1 MMRIRI
7 LMIAALIGGT
17 LKTAAQGF
25 FNLTAEQV
33 RIDSLLPHFTYIHGL
48 EGNYADSAYTVSID
62 YPEFITMTR
71 ADVERYQRITSDT
84 LPAMPKVHSAVT
96 VSRKKGSLDIAFV
109 PLVFRDGKYMK
120 LVSFKLTVKATPL
133 EPSAGLSPV
142 ADLAAASA
150 SAQRSGA
157 QNALQRLNTADRYA
171 VHSVLR
177 SGSWAKIRVPASGIY
192 QITDELVRQAGF
204 SDPSRV
210 KVYGYGGTLQP
221 ETLTD
226 SYLRFTD
233 DLQEVPLCIVD
244 GRRLFYA
251 NGPVSWTAAGNRIRN
266 PYSDYGYY
274 FLTESDGAP
283 LTVDEQTFIDSFY
296 PGSVHQNSLY
306 EVDDFAWYHSGR
318 NLYDSQ
324 TFSPGMSRS
333 YTLPAAGAEGSGRL
347 YVALTADAASTAHIS
362 INGVNAG
369 TVSIT
374 GQTTEYIKA
383 LGGNATL
390 RVSNISSS
398 NTITISQA
406 SGGTMRLDYIALHC
420 DNPCGRPDLHGADF
434 ASPEFVYRI
443 TNQDHH
449 ADGPADMI
457 IILPTSQKLRAQAE
471 RLKELHER
479 NDGMRV
485 RIVPADELFN
495 EFSSG
500 TPDATAYRRYLKM
513 LYDRAATEEDMPRY
527 LVLFGDGLW
536 DNRMHLAASQG
547 LSPDDFL
554 LCFESENSFSA
565 TDSYIAE
572 DFYCLLD
579 DGERLQETNGSY
591 LGKPDVAIGR
601 FPVRTEDEART
612 MVDKIES
619 YMTNRNAGVWQNT
632 IVIMGDDGD
641 ENVHMRA
648 ADNVAKIVEER
659 YPAFDV
665 KRIMWDAYE
674 RTTSATGN
682 TYPDV
687 SRLIRQYMASGAL
700 MMNYNGHGS
709 ADMMSHEKV
718 ISINDFRSIASA
730 GMPLWVTASCDIMP
744 FDTHEDNIGEAALF
758 NRNGGAVAFFG
769 TTRTV
774 YTDRNERIN
783 TAFTKELFS
792 TEADGSHCSIGE
804 AVRRAKN
811 ALVTVVGT
819 GSYQDAT
826 ANKIQYNLL
835 GDPALQLAIPKL
847 TTVIDRINDTP
858 VGTDEP
864 MQLKAG
870 MQIKVEGHVEQAGQ
884 KASDFNGV
892 ISTNVRDAIQTIECR
907 LNNTSDKGASTKFV
921 YQDRPNS
928 IFKGNDVVRNGEFSF
943 SFVVPKDIS
952 YSDDQGQMIVF
963 AVNDDHSMTAHG
975 HTDNFVLNGSTDF
988 NPDEKGPSIYC
999 YLNSP
1004 SFTNGG
1010 RVNATPYFYAEL
1022 NDDDGIN
1029 VAGSGIGHDLQ
1040 LVVDGD
1046 QSTTYTLND
1055 YFAFDFGSY
1064 RSGRVGFS
1072 IPRLAPGDHKLL
1084 FRAWDVLNYSSTAEL
1099 AFTVVE
1105 GMEPS
1110 IVDVDCY
1117 PNPATTSTT
1126 FRIVHDRIG
1135 SNVGAVLDI
1144 FDMSGRHLWSQ
1155 DAEAVPSDNTMSIGW
1170 DLTMGNGNRLGTG
1183 VYLYRVRL
1191 NCEGGSYAS
1200 KAKKLIILSN
1210 K

>member
-33 RIDSLLPHFTYIHGL
+33 RIDTLLPYFTYIHEL
-48 EGNYADSAYTVSID
+48 EGNYADSSYTVSID
-62 YPEFITMTR
+62 YPEFVTMTR
-71 ADVERYQRITSDT
+71 ADIERYRMITSDT
-84 LPAMPKVHSAVT
+84 LPAMPKVYSGLA

-120 LVSFKLTVKATPL
+120 LVSFKLTVKAKPL
-133 EPSAGLSPV
+133 ETSTGFS
-142 ADLAAASA
+142 SA
-150 SAQRSGA
+150 SDSTLAQRIGSH
-157 QNALQRLNTADRYA
+157 NTRQRLNPADRYA
-171 VHSVLR
+171 DHSVLR
-177 SGSWAKIRVPASGIY
+177 SGSWAKIRVPRSGVF

-210 KVYGYGGTLQP
+210 KVYGYGGELQP
-221 ETLTD
+221 EILTD
-226 SYLRFTD
+226 GYLRSTD
-233 DLQEVPLCIVD
+233 DLQEVPTCVVD

-251 NGPVSWTAAGNRIRN
+251 KGPVSWNVAGNRVRN

-283 LTVDEQTFIDSFY
+283 LAVDEQTFVNSFY
-296 PGSVHQNSLY
+296 PGDIHKNSIY

-318 NLYDSQ
+318 NLYDAR
-324 TFSPGMSRS
+324 TFSPGISRS
-333 YTLPAAGAEGSGRL
+333 YTVPAAGEDGNGRL
-347 YVALTADAASTAHIS
+347 YVALTADAASTALVS
-362 INGVNAG
+362 INGVTAG
-369 TVSIT
+369 KVTVS
-374 GQTTEYIKA
+374 GSTTEYIKA
-383 LGGNATL
+383 LSGSATF

-406 SGGTMRLDYIALHC
+406 SGGTMRLDYIAILC
-420 DNPCGRPDLHGADF
+420 ENPCGSPNIHGADF

-457 IILPTSQKLRAQAE
+457 ILLPTSQKLRAQAE
-471 RLKELHER
+471 RLKELHETH
-479 NDGMRV
+479 DGMRV

-527 LVLFGDGLW
+527 LVLFGDGVW
-536 DNRMHLAASQG
+536 DNRMRTSSCQG

-565 TDSYIAE
+565 TDSYVAE
-572 DFYCLLD
+572 DFFCLLD
-579 DGERLQETNGSY
+579 DGERMQEPNGNY
-591 LGKPDVAIGR
+591 LGKPDVAVGR
-601 FPVRTEDEART
+601 FPVRTEEEART
-612 MVDKIES
+612 MVDKIEN
-619 YMTNRNAGVWQNT
+619 YLTNKNAGAWQNT
-632 IVIMGDDGD
+632 IVMMGDDGNG
-641 ENVHMRA
+641 NVHMKA
-648 ADNVAKIVEER
+648 ADNIAKMLEKDN
-659 YPAFDV
+659 PAFDI
-665 KRIMWDAYE
+665 KRVMWDAYE
-674 RTTSATGN
+674 RTSSATGN

-700 MMNYNGHGS
+700 MMNYSGHGS
-709 ADMMSHEKV
+709 ASMISHEKV
-718 ISINDFRSIASA
+718 IDINDFRSISSA
-730 GMPLWVTASCDIMP
+730 GLPLWITASCDIMP
-744 FDTHEDNIGEAALF
+744 FDSQEDNIGEAALF
-758 NRNGGAVAFFG
+758 NKSGGAVAFFG

-783 TAFTKELFS
+783 TAFTKALFNVTS
-792 TEADGSHCSIGE
+792 DGSRNSIGE
-804 AVRRAKN
+804 AVRLAKN
-811 ALVTVVGT
+811 SLVTTASGSGT
-819 GSYQDAT
+819 YPDASV
-826 ANKIQYNLL
+826 NKLHYALL
-835 GDPALQLAIPKL
+835 GDPALRLAIPKL

-858 VGTDEP
+858 VDTDTP

-870 MQIKVEGHVEQAGQ
+870 MQVRVEGHVEQDGQ
-884 KASDFNGV
+884 KASGFNGI

-907 LNNTSDKGASTKFV
+907 LNNTGSDGASTKFV

-928 IFKGNDVVRNGEFSF
+928 IFKGNDAVRDGDFSF
-943 SFVVPKDIS
+943 SFIVPKDIS
-952 YSDDQGQMIVF
+952 YSDEPGQMIVF
-963 AVNDDHSMTAHG
+963 AVSDDHSMTAHG
-975 HTDNFVLNGSTDF
+975 HTENIVLNGSTDF

-1004 SFTNGG
+1004 SFTNGDK
-1010 RVNATPYFYAEL
+1010 VNSTPYFYAEI

-1029 VAGSGIGHDLQ
+1029 VAGGGIGHDLQ
-1040 LVVDGD
+1040 LIIDGD

-1072 IPRLAPGDHKLL
+1072 VPRLAPGDHKLL

-1135 SNVGAVLDI
+1135 SNVCAMLDI
-1144 FDMSGRHLWSQ
+1144 FDMSGRYLWSQ
-1155 DAEAVPSDNTMSIGW
+1155 ETDAVPSDNTMTVGW
-1170 DLTMGNGNRLGTG
+1170 NLTMGNGSRLGTG

-1191 NCEGGSYAS
+1191 NCEGGSYVS

>member
-33 RIDSLLPHFTYIHGL
+33 RIDSLLPYFTYIHEL
-48 EGNYADSAYTVSID
+48 EGNYADSSYTVSID
-62 YPEFITMTR
+62 YPEFVTMTR

-84 LPAMPKVHSAVT
+84 LPAMPKVYSGLA

-133 EPSAGLSPV
+133 ETSAGLSS
-142 ADLAAASA
+142 ASDLT
-150 SAQRSGA
+150 SAQRIGSH
-157 QNALQRLNTADRYA
+157 NTRQRLNPADRYA
-171 VHSVLR
+171 AHSVLR
-177 SGSWAKIRVPASGIY
+177 SGSWAKIRVPRSGVY
-192 QITDELVRQAGF
+192 RITDELVRQAGF

-210 KVYGYGGTLQP
+210 KVYGYGGELQP
-221 ETLTD
+221 EILTD
-226 SYLRFTD
+226 SYLRSTD
-233 DLQEVPLCIVD
+233 DLQEVPTCVVD

-251 NGPVSWTAAGNRIRN
+251 KGPVSWNVAGNRIRN

-283 LTVDEQTFIDSFY
+283 LTVDEQTFINSFY
-296 PGSVHQNSLY
+296 PSDVHQNSLY

-333 YTLPAAGAEGSGRL
+333 YTIPAAGAEGNGRL
-347 YVALTADAASTAHIS
+347 YVALTADAASTAHVT
-362 INGVNAG
+362 INGVTAG
-369 TVSIT
+369 TVTVS
-374 GQTTEYIKA
+374 GSTTEYIKA
-383 LGGNATL
+383 LSGNATL

-406 SGGTMRLDYIALHC
+406 SGGTMRLDYISILC
-420 DNPCGRPDLHGADF
+420 ENPCGSPNLRGDDF

-457 IILPTSQKLRAQAE
+457 ILLPTSQKLRSQAE
-471 RLKELHER
+471 RLKELHEKH
-479 NDGMRV
+479 DGMRV

-527 LVLFGDGLW
+527 LVLFGDGVW
-536 DNRMHLAASQG
+536 DNRMRTSSCQG

-565 TDSYIAE
+565 TDSYVAE
-572 DFYCLLD
+572 DFFCLLD
-579 DGERLQETNGSY
+579 DGERMQETNGNY
-591 LGKPDVAIGR
+591 LGKPDVAVGR
-601 FPVRTEDEART
+601 FPVRTEEEART
-612 MVDKIES
+612 MVDKIEN
-619 YMTNRNAGVWQNT
+619 YLTNKNAGAWQNT
-632 IVIMGDDGD
+632 IVMMGDDGNG
-641 ENVHMRA
+641 NVHMAA
-648 ADNVAKIVEER
+648 ADNIAKMLEKSN
-659 YPAFDV
+659 PAFDI

-674 RTTSATGN
+674 RTSSATGN

-700 MMNYNGHGS
+700 IMNYSGHGS
-709 ADMMSHEKV
+709 ASMISHEKV
-718 ISINDFRSIASA
+718 IAINDFRSISSA
-730 GMPLWVTASCDIMP
+730 GLPLWVTASCDIMP
-744 FDTHEDNIGEAALF
+744 FDSQEDNIGEAALF
-758 NRNGGAVAFFG
+758 NKNGGAVAFFG

-783 TAFTKELFS
+783 TAFTKELFNV
-792 TEADGSHCSIGE
+792 APDGSRNSIGE
-804 AVRRAKN
+804 AVRLAKN
-811 ALVTVVGT
+811 SLVTT
-819 GSYQDAT
+819 AAGSGIYPDAT
-826 ANKIQYNLL
+826 ANKLHYALL
-835 GDPALQLAIPKL
+835 GDPALRLAIPKL
-847 TTVIDRINDTP
+847 TTVIDRINDAPVDADTP
-858 VGTDEP
+858 I
-864 MQLKAG
+864 QLKAG
-870 MQIKVEGHVEQAGQ
+870 MQVRVEGHVEQDGQ
-884 KASDFNGV
+884 KASGFNGV

-907 LNNTSDKGASTKFV
+907 LNNTSSDGASTKFV
-921 YQDRPNS
+921 YKDRPNS
-928 IFKGNDVVRNGEFSF
+928 IFKGNDAVSNGDFSF
-943 SFVVPKDIS
+943 SFIVPKDIS
-952 YSDDQGQMIVF
+952 YSDEAGQMIVF
-963 AVNDDHSMTAHG
+963 AVSDDHSMTAHG
-975 HTDNFVLNGSTDF
+975 HTENIVFNGSTDF

-1010 RVNATPYFYAEL
+1010 RVNSTPYFYAEL

-1029 VAGSGIGHDLQ
+1029 VAGGGIGHDLQ
-1040 LVVDGD
+1040 LIIDGD

-1135 SNVGAVLDI
+1135 SDVCAVLDI

-1155 DAEAVPSDNTMSIGW
+1155 DADAVPSDNTMTIGW
-1170 DLTMGNGNRLGTG
+1170 NLTMGNGSRLGTG

-1191 NCEGGSYAS
+1191 SCEGGSYVT
-1200 KAKKLIILSN
+1200 KAKKLIVLSN